1 MTADH
6 VSVE

>member
-6 VSVE
+6 